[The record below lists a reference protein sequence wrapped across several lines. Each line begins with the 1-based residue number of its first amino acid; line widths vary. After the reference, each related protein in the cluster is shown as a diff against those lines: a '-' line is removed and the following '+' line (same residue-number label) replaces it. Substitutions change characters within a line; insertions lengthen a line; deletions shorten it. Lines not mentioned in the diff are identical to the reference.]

1 MPNKPKLL
9 RRDKKI
15 HLLLRIFCFIALGLF
30 CVNKLAPYAK
40 VILSLAVDIPIAEIS
55 QLCNKDPW
63 GCNVTQNQLDLLDIF
78 RNFLPV
84 GE

>member
-9 RRDKKI
+9 RRDKKNSPPAKN
-15 HLLLRIFCFIALGLF
+15 LRFIALGLF
-30 CVNKLAPYAK
+30 CVNKLAPYPK
-40 VILSLAVDIPIAEIS
+40 VILSLAVDIPIADIS

-63 GCNVTQNQLDLLDIF
+63 GCNVTQNQLYLLDIF